1 MKRFLTAALT
11 MGLYFGAGMSAQ
23 QMPPIPVDPQVRIGH
38 LDNGLT
44 YYIRHNEEPKNQV
57 NFYIAQ
63 KVGSILEEE
72 SQRGLAH
79 FLEHMCF
86 NGTEKFPGNSLIA
99 YLESIGVKFGADLNA
114 YTSFDETVYNIDNV
128 PVTAPGAIDSCL
140 WILHDWADGLLLT
153 DEDIDHERGV
163 IHEEWR
169 TRRTAGIRMIEA
181 AFPRMYPDCRY
192 AERMPIGLVEVID
205 NFPYQVI
212 RDYYHKWYRPDL
224 QGVVVVGDI
233 DVDEIEGKIK
243 DIFGGIPAPVDPA
256 ERVYF
261 PVGDNQEPEV
271 IMVKDKEQPYA
282 ISMLFC
288 KHDPYPDEM
297 KGNLNYFVYDYAV
310 SMIDIMMANRIQEM
324 MDAPDPAFIQAQI
337 SDGEYYVAKTKSAFT
352 GIAVTSEAGL
362 DRGVAA
368 VYREMLRAQ
377 RHGFTEGEYERA
389 RADYMAHVES
399 AYNDRAK
406 IKSQSLCRE
415 YVRNFI
421 ENEPIP
427 GIENEYALALKLA
440 PSIPLEMINA
450 VMSELVSDHN
460 LVVVCELPDK
470 EGVTYPSEAEMLAS
484 IKAVEAEEIAA
495 YEDNASG
502 EPLIAELPVPGKVVK
517 TRDSRFGYKKLT
529 LSNGAVVY
537 LKTTDFK
544 ADEILMTV
552 TSEGGTSLYDSSE
565 AVTLGELGSI
575 YTLGG
580 VGNFSSTGL
589 RKALAG
595 KKVQV
600 APQIGLYT
608 EGISGSSTPKDFETM
623 LQLVNLYFTSPR
635 MDDDAFSS
643 YISRNKSALANQE
656 LSPST
661 ALSDTIASVLYHN
674 NPRALRV
681 KSEDM
686 DGIDYGRAMK
696 LASERFAN
704 AADFTFIFTGSID
717 EQTMIPMIEQYI
729 GSLPAGGK
737 KEKRKDVGLEIARG
751 TVENVFDKEM
761 EVPKATTVMV
771 ESGKMKDG
779 LKNSMLVDFVGQILN
794 IVFTE
799 EIREKEGGT
808 YGVGVSSQLS
818 AFPKSKALFQIVY
831 ETDPDKRE
839 HLNERIMEILN
850 EFAAN
855 GPSEENVAKIKEY
868 KAKKHAENLK
878 SNSYYAGLISKWLRT
893 GDDYFSTY
901 DSVLESIT
909 AEDVR
914 RTLADILKQ
923 GNHISIVMSGVAK

>member
-1 MKRFLTAALT
+1 MLIIAINCYMKRFLTVALIL
-11 MGLYFGAGMSAQ
+11 GLYCGVGVSAQ

-44 YYIRHNEEPKNQV
+44 YYIRHNEEPKDQV

-63 KVGSILEEE
+63 KVGSVLEEE

-169 TRRTAGIRMIEA
+169 TRRNAGIRMIEA

-233 DVDEIEGKIK
+233 DVDEIEGKIR

-282 ISMLFC
+282 ISMLFS

-362 DRGVAA
+362 DRGVTA

-389 RADYMAHVES
+389 RADYLAHVES

-406 IKSQSLCRE
+406 IKSRSLCKE

-440 PSIPLEMINA
+440 P
-450 VMSELVSDHN
+450 
-460 LVVVCELPDK
+460 
-470 EGVTYPSEAEMLAS
+470 
-484 IKAVEAEEIAA
+484 
-495 YEDNASG
+495 
-502 EPLIAELPVPGKVVK
+502 KVVIK
-517 TRDSRFGYKKLT
+517 ERSEFRLKEYGCTEFFGGK
-529 LSNGAVVY
+529 
-537 LKTTDFK
+537 
-544 ADEILMTV
+544 
-552 TSEGGTSLYDSSE
+552 SS
-565 AVTLGELGSI
+565 
-575 YTLGG
+575 
-580 VGNFSSTGL
+580 
-589 RKALAG
+589 
-595 KKVQV
+595 
-600 APQIGLYT
+600 
-608 EGISGSSTPKDFETM
+608 
-623 LQLVNLYFTSPR
+623 
-635 MDDDAFSS
+635 
-643 YISRNKSALANQE
+643 
-656 LSPST
+656 
-661 ALSDTIASVLYHN
+661 
-674 NPRALRV
+674 RV
-681 KSEDM
+681 KF
-686 DGIDYGRAMK
+686 G
-696 LASERFAN
+696 
-704 AADFTFIFTGSID
+704 FI
-717 EQTMIPMIEQYI
+717 
-729 GSLPAGGK
+729 
-737 KEKRKDVGLEIARG
+737 KR
-751 TVENVFDKEM
+751 
-761 EVPKATTVMV
+761 
-771 ESGKMKDG
+771 
-779 LKNSMLVDFVGQILN
+779 
-794 IVFTE
+794 
-799 EIREKEGGT
+799 
-808 YGVGVSSQLS
+808 
-818 AFPKSKALFQIVY
+818 
-831 ETDPDKRE
+831 
-839 HLNERIMEILN
+839 
-850 EFAAN
+850 
-855 GPSEENVAKIKEY
+855 
-868 KAKKHAENLK
+868 
-878 SNSYYAGLISKWLRT
+878 
-893 GDDYFSTY
+893 
-901 DSVLESIT
+901 
-909 AEDVR
+909 
-914 RTLADILKQ
+914 
-923 GNHISIVMSGVAK
+923 